1 MEERSFGFAIEAL
14 QQQLAEMSRRA
25 AEEPSQ
31 LTDVLAD
38 SLQELLGTMEELKI
52 ARKELQQQ
60 GEELS
65 AAQQALEAERRR
77 YRNFFEFIPYGCL
90 VTDTAGVIKEAN
102 QAVAAMLCVGQDYLI
117 GKSLITFI
125 AAKSRQTLNNQILK
139 FEEGEM
145 EQEEK
150 VQEWKLRLKP
160 LGRPTFP
167 AAITVAGLSALP
179 SSSGLSALPSSSG
192 LSALP
197 SSSGLS
203 ALPSSSGISALPSSS
218 GLSALPSSSALS
230 ALPSSSALSAL
241 PSSSALSALPSS
253 SGLSAL
259 PSSPQTEP
267 SDLCWLIRNITEPRQ
282 ANAILQGNEDRY
294 HLFFE
299 EDLTG
304 EFISTPDGQI
314 LACNP
319 AFARILGFASV
330 EEAMGCN
337 LESLY
342 PDHKMRDAYLALLQR
357 EKKIEYRETE
367 LYRRDGQPVQLIEK
381 AIGTFDAQGRL
392 IEIKGYLFDITER
405 KGLEEQLRQ
414 SQKMEAIRRLSNR
427 IAHDFNNLL
436 VGIRGYSD
444 LLLYHLDSRDPLR
457 KDIEEIRKAG
467 DRATSLTQQ
476 LLIFSR
482 KQIYQSQM
490 VDLSTVISGMDIQ
503 SLIGEEVRLTLS
515 CGSGLGLVK
524 ADHCHIEQ
532 IITNLVVN
540 ACEAMPQGG
549 DLIIRIANIHLD
561 ESYARQHVGVQAGPY
576 VMLLVSDS
584 GTGMDEETQSH
595 LFEPFFTTKR
605 QERQRGLSLSTV
617 YGVVQQSGGHISVS
631 SRVGQGTTFKIYLP
645 RIVTREPQN
654 LSASINGSSRLI
666 HRRQKGSETVLLVE
680 DEESVRTAIYAIL
693 KKFGYT
699 VLEAHQA
706 EEAMMICKQ
715 HQGPIHLMLTDM
727 SMPRMNG
734 LDLAHHL
741 KSLRPEMKV
750 IFMSGNL
757 NIIADQQ
764 HAPEPQM
771 NLLPKPFVL
780 NDLVSRVRQV
790 LDEDGGSGSSG
801 KEQESVVSG

>member
-14 QQQLAEMSRRA
+14 QQQLAEMNRIA

-38 SLQELLGTMEELKI
+38 SLRELLGTMEELKI

-60 GEELS
+60 REELS

-102 QAVAAMLCVGQDYLI
+102 QAVADMLCVGQDYLI

-125 AAKSRQTLNNQILK
+125 AAKSRQTLNNKILK

-145 EQEEK
+145 GQEEK

-167 AAITVAGLSALP
+167 AAITVAALSALPSSPGMSALPSSPGMSALP
-179 SSSGLSALPSSSG
+179 SSSGMSALPSSSG
-192 LSALP
+192 M
-197 SSSGLS
+197 S

-218 GLSALPSSSALS
+218 GI
-230 ALPSSSALSAL
+230 
-241 PSSSALSALPSS
+241 
-253 SGLSAL
+253 SAL

-282 ANAILQGNEDRY
+282 ASAILQGSEDRY

-337 LESLY
+337 LESVY
-342 PDHKMRDAYLALLQR
+342 PDHKTRDAYLALLQR

-367 LYRRDGQPVQLIEK
+367 LYRCDGQPVQLIEK

-503 SLIGEEVRLTLS
+503 SLIGEDIRLTLS

-524 ADHCHIEQ
+524 ADHCHTEQ

-576 VMLLVSDS
+576 VMLSVSDS

-605 QERQRGLSLSTV
+605 QERPRGLSLSTV

-631 SRVGQGTTFKIYLP
+631 SRLGQGTTFKIYLP
-645 RIVTREPQN
+645 RIITSEPQN
-654 LSASINGSSRLI
+654 LSTSISGSARLI

-680 DEESVRTAIYAIL
+680 DEESVRTAVYVIL